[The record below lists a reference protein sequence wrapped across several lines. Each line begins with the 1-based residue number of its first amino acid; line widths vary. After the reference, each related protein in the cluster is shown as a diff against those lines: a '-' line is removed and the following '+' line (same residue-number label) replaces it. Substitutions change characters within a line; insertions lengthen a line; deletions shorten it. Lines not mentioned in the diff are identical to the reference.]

1 MCLVKTMDSSTAS
14 IVKDGD
20 DNGAAVIVSPF
31 NKDNDGDNNRA
42 PVIVSNDADKKR
54 GAFIVSFSIAFIVSL
69 FKGDNDGDNNRAPF
83 IVSSFNKDND
93 NNRAAVI
100 VPFIVS
106 LFKFDKK
113 RGAVFVALAL
123 ALVPL
128 SPQPANAE
136 IATGL
141 SSEVIELTT
150 AFAGSELL
158 LFGAL
163 EQDQDDVIVIVRGPP
178 APQTLFRRESI
189 LGLWLTTER
198 EKFTDVPGY
207 YAVAASRPL
216 AEIAT
221 PELRDRLEAEAS
233 RLKLSAENGN
243 HTPAAQWRIALL
255 RRMEAEGLYHLQPG
269 AVSLTGSRLFEAR
282 FPVPP
287 AAREGVYEILV
298 HRVRGGTLAE
308 STALHFAIQKA
319 GVSARLAALAQEQ
332 PALYALLGLLMS
344 LTLGLLG
351 YALAG
356 RR

>member
-69 FKGDNDGDNNRAPF
+69 FKGDNNGDNNRAPVIVHDDDDKNGGAF
-83 IVSSFNKDND
+83 IVPFS
-93 NNRAAVI
+93 

-106 LFKFDKK
+106 LFNIKTVTVI
-113 RGAVFVALAL
+113 A
-123 ALVPL
+123 ALVAVAVT
-128 SPQPANAE
+128 SPPQNANAE